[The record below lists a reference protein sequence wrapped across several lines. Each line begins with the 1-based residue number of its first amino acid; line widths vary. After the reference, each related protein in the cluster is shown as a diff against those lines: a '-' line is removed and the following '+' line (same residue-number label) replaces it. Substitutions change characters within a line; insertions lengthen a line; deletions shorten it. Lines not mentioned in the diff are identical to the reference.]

1 MDEQI
6 AKYIREHRGRYTRE
20 AVTKQLLAAGH
31 DARAIDETWT
41 AVNAAD
47 FPRPANVFPRARYTP
62 LVAGLVALGAIP
74 AFLASSSVS
83 YVGGLWAVSYLIAAP
98 IAMVIGIG
106 LTAISVHRGWF
117 VVVILGA
124 LVTLYAL
131 WLSLTL
137 VDVPAFLFAA
147 VAAAATIAA
156 MAIHRYGARLP
167 ILAYALPVVGW
178 LLVTGVC
185 AAPLMTGGM

>member
-31 DARAIDETWT
+31 DAQAIDATWT

-47 FPRPANVFPRARYTP
+47 FPRPASVFPHARYTP
-62 LVAGLVALGAIP
+62 FIAGLVALGAIP
-74 AFLASSSVS
+74 AFLAGSSGLYLS
-83 YVGGLWAVSYLIAAP
+83 GLWGVSYLIAAP
-98 IAMVIGIG
+98 IVMLLGIG
-106 LTAISVHRGWF
+106 LTAISVSRGWF

-124 LVTLYAL
+124 FVTLYGL
-131 WLSLTL
+131 WLSITL
-137 VDVPAFLFAA
+137 VDVPVFLFAA

-156 MAIHRYGARLP
+156 VAIHRYGAQWP

-185 AAPLMTGGM
+185 AAPLVTGGM